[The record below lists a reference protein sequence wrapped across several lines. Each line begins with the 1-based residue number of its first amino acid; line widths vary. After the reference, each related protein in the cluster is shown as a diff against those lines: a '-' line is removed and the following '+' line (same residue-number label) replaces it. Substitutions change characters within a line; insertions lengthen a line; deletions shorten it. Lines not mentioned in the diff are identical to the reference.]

1 MVVRREECEGVLV
14 SKFMM
19 RCVMKTYAIAGGG
32 GLNLRVEETGNP
44 DGKSLLFIH
53 GFSQCR
59 LAWRKQMCSDLAREF
74 RLVTMDIRGHGL
86 SDKPRGAYSEPE
98 LWAQDVHAVI
108 TVLGLNQP
116 VLIGWSYGGVI
127 MSDYLGVFG
136 DEAIAGTQWVGAV
149 PRLGGPL
156 VEGGFLGGDFLAL
169 VPGFFS
175 DDVIECVTVLQ
186 RFLKLCVHEEPL
198 PEDFY
203 FFLGYNTIVPP
214 YVREGLFARNVNND
228 AVIHDTRKPVS
239 LVYGEADQIVSPR
252 MCTHME
258 TLVPQATVS
267 TYPNVGHMP
276 FWEAP
281 ERFNHELRD
290 FRNRV

>member
-1 MVVRREECEGVLV
+1 
-14 SKFMM
+14 
-19 RCVMKTYAIAGGG
+19 MKTHSIAGGA
-32 GLNLRVEETGNP
+32 GLNLHVEETGNRN
-44 DGKSLLFIH
+44 GKSLLFIH

-59 LAWRKQMCSDLAREF
+59 LAWREQMRSDLVREF
-74 RLVTMDIRGHGL
+74 RLVTMDIRGHGQ
-86 SDKPRGAYSEPE
+86 SDKPRDAYNDPE

-108 TVLGLNQP
+108 TALGLNEP

-127 MSDYLGVFG
+127 ISDYLSTFG
-136 DEAIAGTQWVGAV
+136 DAAIAGTQWVGAV
-149 PRLGGPL
+149 SRLGEPL
-156 VEGGFLGGDFLAL
+156 VEGGFLGADFLEL

-175 DDVIECVTVLQ
+175 ENATDCVATLQ
-186 RFLKLCVHEEPL
+186 RFLRLCVHEEPS

-203 FFLGYNTIVPP
+203 FLLGFNTIVPP

-228 AVIHDTRKPVS
+228 NVIRGTRKPVS

-252 MCTHME
+252 MCTHIE
-258 TLVPQATVS
+258 TLVPHATVA

-281 ERFNHELRD
+281 ERFNRELRD